1 MHDLQENAHF
11 FTLKCVYYCKGAF
24 TLSSF
29 QKCGEGTFVFLS
41 YCFSLTFLITV
52 SNLFEI
58 SLILSILSFLLSM
71 AVGSFMLK

>member
-41 YCFSLTFLITV
+41 YCVSLTFLITV
-52 SNLFEI
+52 SVLFEI
-58 SLILSILSFLLSM
+58 SLILSIFSFFLSI
-71 AVGSFMLK
+71 AVGSSMLK